1 MGGGRKTADFDV
13 AGFGTGHIG
22 GFENVVGDLITNHTK
37 FQLSAAASSF
47 HRQVNDASFF
57 PAQQTQYVGVLQSNT
72 GDVLLVH
79 LDNAVT
85 GTHPDFFRGTTAN
98 GRNYG

>member
-22 GFENVVGDLITNHTK
+22 GFETVEGDFITNHTK
-37 FQLSAAASSF
+37 FQGSAAASSF

-57 PAQQTQYVGVLQSNT
+57 PARQTTYVGVFQSNI
-72 GDVLLVH
+72 GDVLFVH
-79 LDNAVT
+79 RDNACTVT
-85 GTHPDFFRGTTAN
+85 PLDVFLVASRY
-98 GRNYG
+98 RR